1 MGVRLRLRLR
11 LPPALSLALPL
22 VLPLAL
28 SLTFSPTARAAAAAP
43 LPGSPCPAQ
52 PLADAA
58 LAEAAVQVLRTL
70 AVQAPGQP
78 ADGAWRV
85 QNDAA
90 HESGDA
96 PPWQRISAYPA
107 NLALVGMLA
116 AAPQAVRPLAADWLR
131 WQARALAP
139 GRTPWPGVLPD
150 HWLQVDTGRLLRC
163 APPGAPRP
171 AAARGTRCEAVDAH
185 DSAAAS
191 LLLAAQAWWRH
202 TGDASLLRE
211 PLLRRALGDAAAA
224 LRRLDDGQGLSLAAP
239 DYPVAYLMDAV
250 EVAAGW
256 AAWAQLQAEVWQSPA
271 AAADGRRQARR
282 VASAIQTRLW
292 DAAAG
297 RWRVHARA
305 AAPDATR
312 WYPDT
317 VAQAWPLLWGLD
329 QHLAPPA
336 AEQLRQQARQAW
348 QAAVGGWQAAA
359 PAPAP
364 PPGSVAPA
372 ADDPVALRPAR
383 WALAPADGD
392 GFWWP
397 SVAVAAACTGD
408 PVSAQIW
415 LGRAR
420 AAWLTPAAA
429 PDPDAHP
436 ATVMT
441 RFPAPFEIGDL
452 LWLAWLLPPPPPL
465 APSAAVPAALPPAAS
480 LAVPLAPSARSPA
493 APAAVA
499 LTAVPAPGPERHSGE
514 MTR

>member
-1 MGVRLRLRLR
+1 MSGTPPVLQPSATAVRAVRVRGLRAARPWPRPGVCAALGLTLT
-11 LPPALSLALPL
+11 LAGPP
-22 VLPLAL
+22 
-28 SLTFSPTARAAAAAP
+28 ARAAGPAASPP
-43 LPGSPCPAQ
+43 LPGSPCAPL

-70 AVQAPGQP
+70 AVQAPGRP

-90 HESGDA
+90 HESDDA

-131 WQARALAP
+131 WQAQALAP

-163 APPGAPRP
+163 APAGAPRP
-171 AAARGTRCEAVDAH
+171 AAARAARCEAVDAH

-202 TGDASLLRE
+202 TGDAGLLRE
-211 PLLRRALGDAAAA
+211 RALRRALADAAAA

-256 AAWAQLQAEVWQSPA
+256 AAWAQLQAEVWQNPA

-282 VASAIQTRLW
+282 VATAIQTRLW
-292 DAAAG
+292 DPAAG
-297 RWRVHARA
+297 RWRVHAGA
-305 AAPDATR
+305 SAPEATR

-336 AEQLRQQARQAW
+336 ADALRQRARQAW
-348 QAAVGGWQAAA
+348 LQAVAAWQEAAA
-359 PAPAP
+359 AATPTEPAP
-364 PPGSVAPA
+364 
-372 ADDPVALRPAR
+372 LRPAR
-383 WALAPADGD
+383 WALAPADRD

-397 SVAVAAACTGD
+397 SIAVASACTGD
-408 PVSAQIW
+408 PMSTQVW
-415 LGRAR
+415 LARAR
-420 AAWLTPAAA
+420 HAWLDAPVA
-429 PDPDAHP
+429 PDPEAHP
-436 ATVMT
+436 ATVMA

-452 LWLAWLLPPPPPL
+452 LWLAWLLP
-465 APSAAVPAALPPAAS
+465 
-480 LAVPLAPSARSPA
+480 
-493 APAAVA
+493 
-499 LTAVPAPGPERHSGE
+499 APGPSAVGP
-514 MTR
+514 TGPASPLP